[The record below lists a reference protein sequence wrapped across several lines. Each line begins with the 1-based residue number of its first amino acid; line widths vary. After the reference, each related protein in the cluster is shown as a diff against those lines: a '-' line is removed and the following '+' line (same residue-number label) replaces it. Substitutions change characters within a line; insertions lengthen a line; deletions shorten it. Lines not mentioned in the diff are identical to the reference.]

1 MNSGKRITIRLRGL
15 DEDNG
20 DVRLNDFV
28 QQLDI
33 LKKALLETQKLFS
46 EKSFTYFKIVELQQN
61 SPAQIVLEAVS
72 NRIEDEPKTQVLVDK
87 FFVSLTEIDK
97 GNYPEG
103 FTYETFCAYR
113 DLTSLREKKRLTE
126 VVISRNGDN
135 PSYLHDFSRN
145 IEKIM
150 GSDEFEFGSYTGMLE
165 AINIHNQNVFYVYST
180 SHLPK
185 LKCNFPNNLKKE
197 AISAIGK
204 YVTIY
209 GNKKLKPNIGDGIP
223 YEMYVQEIEVHP
235 DEDKLPKLSE
245 LRGLSSSIIE
255 GTKSEDFV
263 RGIRNEW

>member
-1 MNSGKRITIRLRGL
+1 MDNSNRITLRLRGL
-15 DEDNG
+15 DEDDG
-20 DVRLNDFV
+20 DVRLNEFA

-33 LKKALLETQKLFS
+33 LKKALSETQKLVSDKPFA
-46 EKSFTYFKIVELQQN
+46 YFKIVELRQN
-61 SPAQIVLEAVS
+61 SPAQIVLEAVPS
-72 NRIEDEPKTQVLVDK
+72 KIEDGPKTQVLVDK
-87 FFVSLTEIDK
+87 FFFSLSEIDK
-97 GNYPEG
+97 GNFPEG
-103 FTYETFCAYR
+103 FTYETFYAYK

-150 GSDEFEFGSYTGMLE
+150 GSDEFEFGAYTGMLE
-165 AINIHNQNVFYVYST
+165 AINIHNQNVFYIYPA

-185 LKCNFPNNLKKE
+185 LKCNFPNNLKNE

-209 GNKKLKPNIGDGIP
+209 GNKKLKPNISAAVP

-235 DEDKLPKLSE
+235 DEDILPTLRE
-245 LRGLSSSIIE
+245 LKGLSPNIIN
-255 GTKSEDFV
+255 GTKSEHFI
-263 RGIRNEW
+263 RGVRNEW